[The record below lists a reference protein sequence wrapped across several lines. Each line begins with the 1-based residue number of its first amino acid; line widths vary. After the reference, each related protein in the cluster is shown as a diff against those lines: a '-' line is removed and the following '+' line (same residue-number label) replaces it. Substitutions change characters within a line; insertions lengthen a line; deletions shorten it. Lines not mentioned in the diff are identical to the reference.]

1 MKAVFIALAVVAVTG
16 CTSAQT
22 ATADQAA
29 AQGPDAVVGEVGGRK
44 ITLKEVDDRWQSLN
58 AAERA
63 RITQLLYQNR
73 RNVLEQI
80 MGDILIENAA
90 KAANKSTAD
99 FVQEESQK
107 RVTPVSDADVQQFFE
122 ANKERAQGRTIDELR
137 EPIRQFLVEQRKQ
150 QARAQLA
157 GELST
162 KAGGVRVLLDPPRE
176 SINIAATDMV
186 RGPATAPITIVEYSD
201 YQCPFCARV
210 NPTLDRVRQ
219 TYGDR
224 VRIVF
229 KDFPLPIHP
238 EAPKA
243 SEAAYCA
250 GEQGKYWEM
259 HDRMFANQQAL
270 QVPAL
275 KQHAASIGLDTNAFN
290 QCLDSGKH
298 TTRVADNLKSGE
310 KLGIGSTPT
319 LYVNGRPVVG
329 AQPFEYFK
337 TVIDEELA
345 RITGK

>member
-1 MKAVFIALAVVAVTG
+1 MKSVLLVLAIVAAAG

-22 ATADQAA
+22 ATAEQAA
-29 AQGPDAVVGEVGGRK
+29 QEGPQTVVGEVSGRQ

-58 AAERA
+58 PAERA
-63 RITQLLYQNR
+63 RVTQLLYQNR
-73 RNVLEQI
+73 RSMLEQI
-80 MGDILIENAA
+80 MGEILIENAA

-99 FVQEESQK
+99 YIQEESQK
-107 RVTPVSDADVQQFFE
+107 RLTPVSDADVLQFFE

-137 EPIRQFLVEQRKQ
+137 DPIRQFLGEQRKQ
-150 QARAQLA
+150 QARTQLA
-157 GELST
+157 GELAA

-176 SINIAATDMV
+176 TVTVAATDMV

-201 YQCPFCARV
+201 YQCPYCARV

-219 TYGDR
+219 SYGDR
-224 VRIVF
+224 VRLVF

-250 GEQGKYWEM
+250 GDQGKYWEM
-259 HDRMFANQQAL
+259 HDRLFANQQML

-275 KQHAASIGLDTNAFN
+275 KQHAAELKLDAAAFG

-298 TTRVADNLKSGE
+298 AARVAENKKSGE
-310 KLGIGSTPT
+310 KLGISSTPT

-329 AQPFEYFK
+329 AQPFEHFK
-337 TVIDEELA
+337 TVIDEELE
-345 RITGK
+345 RTTRK